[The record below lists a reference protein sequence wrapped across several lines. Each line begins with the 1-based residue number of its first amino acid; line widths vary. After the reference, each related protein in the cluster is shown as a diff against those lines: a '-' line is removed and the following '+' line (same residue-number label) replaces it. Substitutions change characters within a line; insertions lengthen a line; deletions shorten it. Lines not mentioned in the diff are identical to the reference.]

1 MKFHDTNIVKKGD
14 NMNIQKLN
22 EELKE
27 ILKIGKE
34 LTTVNE
40 EIDLNDTISKKHED
54 IINILKT
61 QIDGI
66 FEEGLFEDINQ
77 NIGDFNIWTNACHFF
92 ANRFKLIDDCLAK
105 IDSTNDTEEIEF
117 YNKYINKYLEEI
129 DNELTRL
136 QNIEE

>member
-1 MKFHDTNIVKKGD
+1 MSELQKITEKLKKL
-14 NMNIQKLN
+14 I
-22 EELKE
+22 
-27 ILKIGKE
+27 
-34 LTTVNE
+34 TVNE
-40 EIDLNDTISKKHED
+40 EIDLNDKVSKKHED

-92 ANRFKLIDDCLAK
+92 ANKFKLIDDCLAK
-105 IDSTNDTEEIEF
+105 IDFTRDAEEIEF
-117 YNKYINKYLEEI
+117 YNRYINKYLEEI

-136 QNIEE
+136 QNIEG